1 MTAHVDK
8 RSADDEIA
16 DLGTAE
22 HHLQVRQT
30 AIYVYEWPVRLWH
43 WVNAAAILVLAVTG
57 YFIAS
62 PLPSLPGEASAH
74 YLMGYIRF
82 AHFTAG
88 FVMAAGMIGRIYWAF
103 AGNVHARQMFVL
115 PFWSCKFWREVLIEA
130 QWYAFL
136 RDYPKKYV
144 GHNPLAQLA
153 MVTIYSVGSIFMIV
167 TGMALYAEGAGK
179 GSMFDMAYD
188 LVIPLTGNSQNLH
201 TIHHLGM
208 WAIIVFVMI
217 HVYAAVREDIM
228 SRQSM
233 ISTMV
238 SGWRMFKDDG
248 K

>member
-1 MTAHVDK
+1 MTAHVEK
-8 RSADDEIA
+8 TPIDDEIA
-16 DLGTAE
+16 DLGTAQ

-43 WVNAAAILVLAVTG
+43 WVNVAAILVLAVTG

-62 PLPSLPGEASAH
+62 PPASMPGEASAH
-74 YLMGYIRF
+74 FLMGYIRF

-88 FVMAAGMIGRIYWAF
+88 FIMAVGMIGRIYWAF
-103 AGNVHARQMFVL
+103 VGNVHARQMFVL

-167 TGMALYAEGAGK
+167 TGLALYAEGAGQ
-179 GSMFDMAYD
+179 GS
-188 LVIPLTGNSQNLH
+188 LVRQGVRLGHSADRQLAEPPHDPSSRHVGDHPLRDHPRLCRHPRG
-201 TIHHLGM
+201 HHEPAEHDQHHGQRL
-208 WAIIVFVMI
+208 A
-217 HVYAAVREDIM
+217 HV
-228 SRQSM
+228 Q
-233 ISTMV
+233 
-238 SGWRMFKDDG
+238 G
-248 K
+248 

>member
-1 MTAHVDK
+1 
-8 RSADDEIA
+8 
-16 DLGTAE
+16 
-22 HHLQVRQT
+22 
-30 AIYVYEWPVRLWH
+30 
-43 WVNAAAILVLAVTG
+43 
-57 YFIAS
+57 
-62 PLPSLPGEASAH
+62 
-74 YLMGYIRF
+74 
-82 AHFTAG
+82 
-88 FVMAAGMIGRIYWAF
+88 MIGRIYWAF

-167 TGMALYAEGAGK
+167 TGMALYAEGAGQ
-179 GSMFDMAYD
+179 GSLFDKAFGW
-188 LVIPLTGNSQNLH
+188 VIPLTGNSQNLH

-208 WAIIVFVMI
+208 WAIIVFVII

>member
-1 MTAHVDK
+1 
-8 RSADDEIA
+8 
-16 DLGTAE
+16 
-22 HHLQVRQT
+22 
-30 AIYVYEWPVRLWH
+30 
-43 WVNAAAILVLAVTG
+43 
-57 YFIAS
+57 
-62 PLPSLPGEASAH
+62 
-74 YLMGYIRF
+74 
-82 AHFTAG
+82 
-88 FVMAAGMIGRIYWAF
+88 
-103 AGNVHARQMFVL
+103 MFVL

-167 TGMALYAEGAGK
+167 TGMALYAEGVGR

-208 WAIIVFVMI
+208 WAIIIFVMI